1 MSRAWFAGIITS
13 IEAWASQRDDRVQL
27 LMILI
32 WVALG
37 VITLAVIAIIAF
49 VMLSPEASSL

>member
-37 VITLAVIAIIAF
+37 VIALTIIAIIAV
-49 VMLSPEASSL
+49 VMLPPGVWSL